1 MSFPRKRE
9 SISLFCT
16 RFTKLGI
23 YQIVVVISEIG
34 SNLVLPIYLLF
45 PPKKGEE
52 KYILINLYKN
62 IFNKEG
68 FFDFNSELWLY
79 NSKDIGVG

>member
-1 MSFPRKRE
+1 
-9 SISLFCT
+9 
-16 RFTKLGI
+16 
-23 YQIVVVISEIG
+23 VISETG
-34 SNLVLPIYLLF
+34 KQSRASYLLVI